1 VDGGPECWE
10 SRQSRTGPTDIILRK
25 SFDIIP
31 CAYNI
36 TAKSIPE
43 GMIVAKPIEIGLVL
57 EGKDAKAFQKYLEHP
72 TFTREGL
79 NLLREAKSDAEH
91 ARLD

>member
-1 VDGGPECWE
+1 
-10 SRQSRTGPTDIILRK
+10 
-25 SFDIIP
+25 
-31 CAYNI
+31 
-36 TAKSIPE
+36 
-43 GMIVAKPIEIGLVL
+43 MIVAKPIEIGLVL